1 MEATEITF
9 HTIANNS
16 KHLRLGRT
24 TLGHSEVPVIKEA
37 IKETVPCNVI
47 VRVHE
52 PTWHQLGNLPGPLNC
67 KLSML

>member
-9 HTIANNS
+9 HAIANSCNRLS
-16 KHLRLGRT
+16 LGRT

-37 IKETVPCNVI
+37 IKGTVPCNVI

-52 PTWHQLGNLPGPLNC
+52 PT
-67 KLSML
+67 